1 MYITS
6 CDLGISK
13 VKMLK
18 MTRDIQFSIR
28 TGRLEQVDFRRFLLV
43 YILCVVF
50 RLEKQDTLRLFLC
63 MAHDDLIVMIILNAF
78 SDYCS
83 YSISYLLLFFYMNSI
98 FDCVFDESISMF
110 IASQPKGCCLRFC
123 ALCVQY
129 LSGNLQFYFTPNK
142 GRCTY
147 CICALVL
154 FKIACRIAT
163 LLNVQAT
170 KAFKQSD
177 VCWLSPARSLP
188 KIHISNSMCHSILN
202 IHYHFKLSFKTYSI
216 TVRMTCF
223 NCLHCNYI
231 SSVLNIQFA
240 IVHSRHV

>member
-83 YSISYLLLFFYMNSI
+83 YSISYLLLFFYMNSV
-98 FDCVFDESISMF
+98 FDCVSMSQYNVYCIST
-110 IASQPKGCCLRFC
+110 KGMLLKVLCAVCAIFEWEFTMLFHTQQRQVYLLHLRF
-123 ALCVQY
+123 
-129 LSGNLQFYFTPNK
+129 
-142 GRCTY
+142 
-147 CICALVL
+147 
-154 FKIACRIAT
+154 
-163 LLNVQAT
+163 
-170 KAFKQSD
+170 
-177 VCWLSPARSLP
+177 
-188 KIHISNSMCHSILN
+188 
-202 IHYHFKLSFKTYSI
+202 
-216 TVRMTCF
+216 
-223 NCLHCNYI
+223 
-231 SSVLNIQFA
+231 SV
-240 IVHSRHV
+240 V